1 MMRKLRYLVFAIL
14 LFSLSACSVFNHG
27 KISQDVLPWKK
38 SGDVLLADD
47 FSNENSGWEI
57 VNNVY
62 ELKGYSTN
70 GYLISV
76 NQENS
81 RSLSTTGRSFNNS
94 VSKVSL
100 QKITGARDSQFGLIC
115 RYQDKLN
122 FYSFVITADG
132 YAGIVRFLEGEAAL
146 LGSDQFIRFE
156 AVNQDDG
163 VNSLT
168 ASCIENTLELKVNDK
183 KVIFTE
189 DTSFANGENGLMVE
203 TFETKGVTVVFN
215 DLKIVKP

>member
-38 SGDVLLADD
+38 SGDVLLADN
-47 FSNENSGWEI
+47 FTNENSGWEI

>member
-1 MMRKLRYLVFAIL
+1 
-14 LFSLSACSVFNHG
+14 
-27 KISQDVLPWKK
+27 
-38 SGDVLLADD
+38 
-47 FSNENSGWEI
+47 
-57 VNNVY
+57 
-62 ELKGYSTN
+62 
-70 GYLISV
+70 
-76 NQENS
+76 
-81 RSLSTTGRSFNNS
+81 
-94 VSKVSL
+94 VSL

>member
-1 MMRKLRYLVFAIL
+1 MRKLRYLVFAIL